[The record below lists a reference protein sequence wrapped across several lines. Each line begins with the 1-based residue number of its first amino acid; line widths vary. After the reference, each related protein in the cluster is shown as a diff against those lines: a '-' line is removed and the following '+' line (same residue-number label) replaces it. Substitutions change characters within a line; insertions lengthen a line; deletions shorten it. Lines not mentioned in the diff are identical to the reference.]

1 VEEILTGNQAI
12 ARAARDAGVALGVGY
27 PGTPSTEILETLTT
41 LDEGVAQWAPNE
53 KVALEVGVGVAFGN
67 RRALVTMKHVGLN
80 VAADPLFTVSY
91 TGVAGGL
98 VILVADDPGMHSSQ
112 NEQDSRHYARA
123 AKVPMLEPSDSQE
136 AYDFTRLAFELS
148 EEFDTPVLLR
158 TSTRLSHGK
167 SLVTPGTRAGDLPAP
182 APPNKPAKYV
192 MVPAFAR
199 KRHEFVE
206 TRTGELAAWAD
217 AAPLTRAEYR
227 DRSVGI
233 VTAGIA
239 YQYVRDAAPHASV
252 LKLGMT
258 NPLPLESIRAFAAEV
273 ETLYVVEELDPVI
286 EEQLKAAGIP
296 CVGKEVFPI
305 CGEFNPAVV
314 AAGLGL
320 PAAAPANPDLPG
332 RPPALCPG
340 CPHRSVFSVL
350 KKLGVTV
357 AGDIGCYTLGVM
369 APLSA
374 MDTCV
379 CMGAAIGVASGLIKA
394 GVDPSRVVGVIGDST
409 FLHSGITGVLDAVYN
424 KIPTT
429 TLILDNGTTAMTG
442 RQEHP
447 GTGRT
452 LDAVEAPKVDL
463 PALVRS
469 LGVSDVAVVDPYDRE
484 ATTAAIKAA
493 LAFPGPSVVIAL
505 RPCML
510 IPHEVRPRVEL
521 DSDACKA
528 CGACLRIG
536 CPAITKHEVV
546 RDGKTKMLP
555 EIDPLLCTGCAV
567 CASVC
572 NFEALAPITGEDKV
586 KGLV

>member
-1 VEEILTGNQAI
+1 MEEILTGNQAI
-12 ARAARDAGVALGVGY
+12 ARAARDAGTALGVGY
-27 PGTPSTEILETLTT
+27 PGTPSTEILETLVT
-41 LDEGVAQWAPNE
+41 LDGGVAQWAPNE
-53 KVALEVGVGVAFGN
+53 KVALEVGVGVSFGN

-98 VILVADDPGMHSSQ
+98 VVLVADDPGMHSSQ

-123 AKVPMLEPSDSQE
+123 AKVPLLEPADSQE

-148 EEFDTPVLLR
+148 EQFDTPVLLR

-167 SLVTPGTRAGDLPAP
+167 SLVTPGTRAGELPAP

-206 TRTGELAAWAD
+206 ARMVELEAWAN

-227 DRSVGI
+227 DRKIGI
-233 VTAGIA
+233 VTSGIA
-239 YQYVRDAAPHASV
+239 YQYVRDAAPDASV

-258 NPLPLESIRAFAAEV
+258 NPLPLEAIRAFAAEV
-273 ETLYVVEELDPVI
+273 ETLYVVEELDPVL
-286 EEQLKAAGIP
+286 EEQLRAAGLAAI
-296 CVGKEVFPI
+296 GKAVFPI
-305 CGEFNPAVV
+305 CGELNPAVI

-320 PAAAPANPDLPG
+320 PADAPANLELPG

-357 AGDIGCYTLGVM
+357 SGDIGCYTLGVM
-369 APLSA
+369 PPLSA
-374 MDTCV
+374 LDTCI
-379 CMGAAIGVASGLIKA
+379 CMGASIGIASGLIKA

-409 FLHSGITGVLDAVYN
+409 FLHSGITGVLDMVYN

-429 TLILDNGTTAMTG
+429 VIILDNGTTAMTG

-452 LDAVEAPKVDL
+452 LDAAEAPRVDL
-463 PALVRS
+463 PALLRS
-469 LGVSDVAVVDPYDRE
+469 LGVTDVATVDPYERD

-493 LAFPGPSVVIAL
+493 LAFPGPSVVIAQ

-521 DSDACKA
+521 DADACKA

-536 CPAITKHEVV
+536 CPAITEHEVT
-546 RDGKTKMLP
+546 RDGNTRTMP
-555 EIDPLLCTGCAV
+555 EIDPLLCTGCAI

-572 NFEALAPITGEDKV
+572 QFAALAPLKGKDKV
-586 KGLV
+586 SGLI